1 MSHFTNISF
10 SKRCA
15 NDITS
20 ILNRPTQWGGD
31 EGLLG
36 SQLQNK

>member
-1 MSHFTNISF
+1 MSHFTNILF
-10 SKRCA
+10 SKCA
-15 NDITS
+15 NYIKS

-36 SQLQNK
+36 SQFRNK